1 VIRGK
6 LRAWLGI
13 TSPSRQLLEQVDAER
28 RQLHAE
34 IEAYAKGFE
43 AAQLL
48 AGDDPAA
55 PLAADLRHKSAAA
68 HYINRLF
75 EISNPSIGKRRN
87 A

>member
-1 VIRGK
+1 VIAW
-6 LRAWLGI
+6 LRRILGI
-13 TSPSRQLLEQVDAER
+13 TSPSRIERERIDAER

-34 IEAYAKGFE
+34 IEAYARGFE
-43 AAQLL
+43 RAQLL

-55 PLAADLRHKSAAA
+55 PLAADLRHKWAAA
-68 HYINRLF
+68 HYINRLY